1 MELLPFGD
9 LPAYKPRNFVPADF
23 KVSDWDVIEPLFN
36 QLENDLESCES
47 SGSLEAWLLKVSEI
61 GAILDE
67 DGSRRYIAMTCHTSS
82 DEAKGAYL
90 DFVENIEPHLKERFF
105 QLAKKFVSH
114 PQRENLP
121 KERYEILNRD
131 WQSMVDLFRE
141 ENVPLETEE
150 SKLGQQYQEKM
161 GALTV
166 EFQGEEKTLVQMGVY
181 LQETDRSVRQEA
193 WERVAGRRL
202 QVSEE
207 CDRQFDDLKDLRIQI
222 AANAGFGDYRDFKH
236 VAKGRFDYQPEDCF
250 KFHEAVEKV
259 VMPAYNEMLAGRRSK
274 LGLDTLRPWD
284 TSVDPDG
291 LEPLRPFTEVEEMV
305 AKTKG
310 IFDQVDGELATGF
323 QTMRDGQL
331 LDLANRKGK
340 APGGYQSSLPEARL
354 PFIFMNSVGLQRDVE
369 TLLHEAGHAFH
380 TLAAQDEDIHE
391 YQHAPLEFCEVASMS
406 MELVGNEHLEEFYSH
421 DDCVRAR
428 RQHLEGIIGLF
439 PWIATVDAF
448 QHWIYTH
455 PKHTL
460 EERDEAWN
468 GLLDRFGG
476 DIDWSGHEKARTK
489 MWHRQSHIFLVPFYY
504 IEYGIAQLGA
514 LGVWNNSKTDRAL
527 ALSDYKKALALG
539 GSRPLPELFAAA
551 NIPFQFDTEAFKP
564 LVELIQSELAAL
576 K

>member
-23 KVSDWDVIEPLFN
+23 KVSGWDVIEPLFD
-36 QLENDLESCES
+36 QLENDLELCES
-47 SGSLEAWLLKVSEI
+47 SASLEAWLLKVSEV

-514 LGVWNNSKTDRAL
+514 LGVWNNSKTDRAQ
-527 ALSDYKKALALG
+527 ALLDYKKALALG

-564 LVELIQSELAAL
+564 LVELIQSELAAS